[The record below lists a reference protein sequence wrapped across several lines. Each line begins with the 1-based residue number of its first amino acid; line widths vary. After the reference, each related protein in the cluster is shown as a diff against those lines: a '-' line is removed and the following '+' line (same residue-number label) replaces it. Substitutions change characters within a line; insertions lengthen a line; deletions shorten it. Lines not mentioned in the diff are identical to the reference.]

1 MAEAKDLG
9 GAVVGATVPFLDAPE
24 KAAGEPL
31 YLDDLRL
38 PGMLVGRALR
48 SEHAHA
54 RILSV
59 NAADARRVP
68 GAAAVLTGADLPGAP
83 RFLPHERSTPL
94 IARDRARYM
103 GEVVALVAAGTGE
116 AAEEALWRIR
126 VKYEPLPV
134 VDNPRDAM
142 AKGAPRLWPGGN
154 LLNHAKIRTGDLE
167 AGFRAA
173 DVVVEGEYRTPPVDH
188 LYLEVEAACA
198 MPLPGG
204 SYQVWGCTQQ
214 PFLVRE
220 RVAHILGLRGER
232 AVRFIQTLPGGAF
245 GGKSEASVDV
255 CLRAAV
261 LARATGKPVKLVYSR
276 EESMIA
282 SAKRHGAIIRS
293 RLGAARDGRLTAAE
307 VEVYLDKGAYA
318 AAGGDNPP
326 AFKRATYH
334 ALGPYSVPNA
344 KVDVFCVHTNN
355 PYGGQMRGPGCPQ
368 VNFAGEQQ
376 MDRLAEDLGID
387 PIELRRINGL
397 RAGVRTPWNQ
407 RLDESVG
414 LIETL
419 EKACAAS
426 GWSARGRAAHR
437 SEDNRLKGIGVA
449 SCLYGTG
456 NAYSAAEARVYLT
469 SEGKLQIAAGVV
481 DFGQGSK
488 TVLSQIAAEAM
499 DIPYEAFRMETV
511 DTAIDPFG
519 GTSSSS
525 RVTMQGGKAVYL
537 ASLRAREEILRLAG
551 HLLEADPEDLEL
563 RKGVVRPCAHPAR
576 GTTLLEIAK
585 AFVSDELKL
594 LGGSDSLPTPARV
607 DEETGHGEPY
617 EVYGFGT
624 QVAEVLVDPETGEVE
639 VSGFWAVHDV
649 GKAISPLG
657 VSQQVDGGVYMGL
670 GFCLMEEIVQPGGRM
685 ANPDMHSY
693 LIPTAKD
700 VPDRVE
706 TVIVEDSYS
715 NGPYGAKG
723 VGEQVNVPTAAA
735 IANAVCN
742 AVGVRFRELPLTPDR
757 VAMAIAKMRN
767 GGGS

>member
-1 MAEAKDLG
+1 
-9 GAVVGATVPFLDAPE
+9 
-24 KAAGEPL
+24 
-31 YLDDLRL
+31 
-38 PGMLVGRALR
+38 
-48 SEHAHA
+48 
-54 RILSV
+54 
-59 NAADARRVP
+59 
-68 GAAAVLTGADLPGAP
+68 AP
-83 RFLPHERSTPL
+83 RLLPHKRSTPL
-94 IARDRARYM
+94 IARDRVRYM
-103 GEVVALVAAGTGE
+103 GDVVALVAAETGE
-116 AAEEALWRIR
+116 AAVEALRRIR

-134 VDNPRDAM
+134 VDGPRDAM
-142 AKGAPRLWPGGN
+142 ARGASRLWPGGN
-154 LLNHAKIRTGDLE
+154 LLNHAKIRTGNLE
-167 AGFRAA
+167 AGFRSA

-204 SYQVWGCTQQ
+204 SYLVWGCTQQ

-220 RVAHILGLRGER
+220 RVAQILGLRGGR
-232 AVRFIQTLPGGAF
+232 AVRFIQTLPGGSF

-255 CLRAAV
+255 CLRAAI

-293 RLGAARDGRLTAAE
+293 RLGAARGGRLTAAE
-307 VEVYLDKGAYA
+307 VEIYLDKGAYA
-318 AAGGDNPP
+318 ASGGDNPP

-334 ALGPYSVPNA
+334 ALGPYTVPNA
-344 KVDVFCVHTNN
+344 KVDVYCVHTNN

-407 RLDESVG
+407 RLGESVG

-419 EKACAAS
+419 EKADAAS
-426 GWSARGRAAHR
+426 GWSARAARR

-488 TVLSQIAAEAM
+488 TILSQIAAETM
-499 DIPYEAFRMETV
+499 NIPYEAFRMETV

-537 ASLRAREEILRLAG
+537 ASLRAREEIFRLAG
-551 HLLEADPEDLEL
+551 HLLEADPGDLKL
-563 RKGVVRPCAHPAR
+563 RKGVVRPCARPAR
-576 GTTLLEIAK
+576 GATLLEIAK

-594 LGGSDSLPTPARV
+594 LGGSDSLPPTARV

-624 QVAEVLVDPETGEVE
+624 QVAEVLVDPDTGEVE
-639 VSGFWAVHDV
+639 VSGFWAAHDV
-649 GKAISPLG
+649 GKAINPLG

-685 ANPDMHSY
+685 ANPDMHGY

-706 TVIVEDSYS
+706 TIIVEDSYS

-735 IANAVCN
+735 IANAIHN
-742 AVGVRFRELPLTPDR
+742 AVGIRIHDMPFSPEKVLAALE
-757 VAMAIAKMRN
+757 AKASN
-767 GGGS
+767 GG

>member
-59 NAADARRVP
+59 NAADARRVQ

-116 AAEEALWRIR
+116 AAEEALRRIR

-134 VDNPRDAM
+134 VDDPRDAM

-318 AAGGDNPP
+318 AAGGIILPP
-326 AFKRATYH
+326 
-334 ALGPYSVPNA
+334 
-344 KVDVFCVHTNN
+344 
-355 PYGGQMRGPGCPQ
+355 
-368 VNFAGEQQ
+368 
-376 MDRLAEDLGID
+376 
-387 PIELRRINGL
+387 
-397 RAGVRTPWNQ
+397 
-407 RLDESVG
+407 
-414 LIETL
+414 
-419 EKACAAS
+419 
-426 GWSARGRAAHR
+426 
-437 SEDNRLKGIGVA
+437 
-449 SCLYGTG
+449 
-456 NAYSAAEARVYLT
+456 
-469 SEGKLQIAAGVV
+469 
-481 DFGQGSK
+481 
-488 TVLSQIAAEAM
+488 
-499 DIPYEAFRMETV
+499 
-511 DTAIDPFG
+511 
-519 GTSSSS
+519 
-525 RVTMQGGKAVYL
+525 
-537 ASLRAREEILRLAG
+537 
-551 HLLEADPEDLEL
+551 
-563 RKGVVRPCAHPAR
+563 
-576 GTTLLEIAK
+576 
-585 AFVSDELKL
+585 
-594 LGGSDSLPTPARV
+594 
-607 DEETGHGEPY
+607 
-617 EVYGFGT
+617 
-624 QVAEVLVDPETGEVE
+624 
-639 VSGFWAVHDV
+639 
-649 GKAISPLG
+649 
-657 VSQQVDGGVYMGL
+657 
-670 GFCLMEEIVQPGGRM
+670 
-685 ANPDMHSY
+685 
-693 LIPTAKD
+693 
-700 VPDRVE
+700 
-706 TVIVEDSYS
+706 S
-715 NGPYGAKG
+715 NGPPTTRWAPTLCRT
-723 VGEQVNVPTAAA
+723 QRWTFFAFTPTTPTAGRCAA
-735 IANAVCN
+735 PVAPRSTSPASSRWTDSPKIS
-742 AVGVRFRELPLTPDR
+742 GSTPSNFGASTACVQAYEHLGTSASTR
-757 VAMAIAKMRN
+757 AWA
-767 GGGS
+767 